1 MERVSLPLSA
11 FKLEALAENDYALCD
26 RLARD
31 AELIVRERC
40 GATFWL
46 QRDET
51 QLCLIEAFA
60 LQVGMYHEASLGL
73 RRLSGVEWWVQR
85 RVSESILTHYDKDE
99 MAWEVGRNMRQ
110 PTVSTATYVKS
121 GFSAPLVVFSAKFA
135 ALAAPFNAKHVA
147 FDGSLL
153 HGVPAELA
161 PFFSPKPEHIGSSSP
176 RISILVNLWHDQ
188 KPHGVSKLQ
197 QLPACDSGGCPHLRP
212 RPLPLIRVVA
222 QDRKSG
228 FAVADAAG
236 PELTPR
242 LPLATRRQRDLKA
255 GQREAAIS
263 GFLVF
268 EYLEASLTPP
278 PI

>member
-11 FKLEALAENDYALCD
+11 FKLDALAENDYALCD

-31 AELIVRERC
+31 AELIVREHR

-46 QRDET
+46 PRDET

-99 MAWEVGRNMRQ
+99 VAWEVARNMHQ

-121 GFSAPLVVFSAKFA
+121 GFSAPLVVFSANFS

-161 PFFSPKPEHIGSSSP
+161 PFFSSKAEHIGASSP
-176 RISILVNLWHDQ
+176 RLSILVNLWHDHT
-188 KPHGVSKLQ
+188 PHCVSKLQ
-197 QLPACDSGGCPHLRP
+197 QLPACEAGSCPLLRP
-212 RPLPLIRVVA
+212 RPLPVIRVA
-222 QDRKSG
+222 GQDRKAG
-228 FAVADAAG
+228 FCIADAAG
-236 PELTPR
+236 PELTPC
-242 LPLATRRQRDLKA
+242 LPLATRRQRALKA
-255 GQREAAIS
+255 SQREAAIS
-263 GFLVF
+263 GLLVF
-268 EYLEASLTPP
+268 EYGPP
-278 PI
+278 LLARPP